1 MGKCINEC
9 DLVQMLDQSTPTILG
24 VALDA
29 SDVEMAPENTNED
42 VVVDAVLFWEK
53 ILAGIAL
60 SNTLQRAYFSEG
72 TTTLSIY

>member
-1 MGKCINEC
+1 
-9 DLVQMLDQSTPTILG
+9 MLQTWRRSPQ
-24 VALDA
+24 
-29 SDVEMAPENTNED
+29 NTNED